1 MAELRLYRTYRF
13 LDKDPVIDELRT
25 LVSGEG
31 LMKKL
36 DLVHQISGVAT
47 TTLDN
52 WFHGDTVSPQN
63 RTIMAVATSLGFE
76 RSWTKADA
84 RWSIDTELKKAA
96 AWERRQNSKPAKP
109 NGVRHHPNKR
119 KIP

>member
-25 LVSGEG
+25 LVADEA
-31 LMKKL
+31 LMKRL

-52 WFHGDTVSPQN
+52 WFNGDTVSPQN
-63 RTIMAVATSLGFE
+63 RTIMAVATSLGYQ
-76 RSWTKADA
+76 R
-84 RWSIDTELKKAA
+84 RWVKEDQHWSLDSELKKAT
-96 AWERRQNSKPAKP
+96 AWDRRQNSKPATT
-109 NGVRHHPNKR
+109 NGKRHNPKR
-119 KIP
+119 KVL